1 MKRKN
6 SSIKKSVVTELIT
19 ELAKL
24 PEREKTPDDS
34 VSLSE
39 FFSAKE
45 YMREIKGA
53 LKRGYGFDDLAK
65 IFSERCGFVI
75 TSRQMKYHFTRGQNR
90 RAKSKPEKKSGG
102 NRAVENDVSSADS
115 QRKNAADSVKEKITA
130 ANAETVSPL
139 EIAEFDF
146 ENDSTIRVATVADKS
161 ANRDAISPNVKT
173 EESLKMF

>member
-1 MKRKN
+1 
-6 SSIKKSVVTELIT
+6 VVTELIT

-39 FFSAKE
+39 LFRAKE
-45 YMREIKGA
+45 YRAEIKGA
-53 LKRGYGFDDLAK
+53 LKRGYSFDDLAK
-65 IFSERCGFVI
+65 IFSERCGFAI
-75 TSRQMKYHFTRGQNR
+75 TSRQIKYHFTRGQNR

-102 NRAVENDVSSADS
+102 NRAVENRISTTDS
-115 QRKNAADSVKEKITA
+115 PRKNAADSVKEKITA

-139 EIAEFDF
+139 ISAEFDF
-146 ENDSTIRVATVADKS
+146 GNDSTIGVATVADKS
-161 ANRDAISPNVKT
+161 VNQDAFSPNVKP